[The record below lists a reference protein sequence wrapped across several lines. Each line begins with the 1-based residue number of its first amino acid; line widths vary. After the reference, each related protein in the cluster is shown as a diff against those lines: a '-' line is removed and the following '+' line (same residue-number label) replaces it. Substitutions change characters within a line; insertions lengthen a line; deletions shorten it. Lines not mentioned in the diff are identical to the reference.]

1 MIDLPSSAGCRRHRP
16 VLLDFVDRGEIAE
29 RTADAL
35 AHLDR
40 CDRCTAQLESTVL
53 TIIALRRL
61 GEDAARAEPP
71 PDAWPRLRAR
81 LERWRPLR
89 WSILS
94 PSAGVVMSA
103 AIVAVLIAPLQLG
116 GPEPAASQVP
126 GAAQQVLRPAS
137 PAERRIEA
145 AYIANVQRGRFAEDA
160 AVSLQGTT
168 AGTSAGTNASLSI
181 PRTYPDN
188 IRREWKEVTPA
199 EPSGRP
205 PEAI

>member
-1 MIDLPSSAGCRRHRP
+1 MIDLSSAAGCRRHRP
-16 VLLDFVDRGEIAE
+16 ALLDFVDHGEIAP

-40 CDRCTAQLESTVL
+40 CERCTAQLESTVL

-89 WSILS
+89 WSVLS

-116 GPEPAASQVP
+116 GSSPTAGAPEASAFV
-126 GAAQQVLRPAS
+126 RMPAS
-137 PAERRIEA
+137 PAERRLEA
-145 AYIANVQRGRFAEDA
+145 RYIANVQRGRFAEDTV
-160 AVSLQGTT
+160 VSLQDSTASTT
-168 AGTSAGTNASLSI
+168 AGTNASLSI

-188 IRREWKEVTPA
+188 IRRAWKEVTPA
-199 EPSGRP
+199 EPSGLP